1 MRTDLSSIK
10 EADSS
15 VNGVVAYCILLYL
28 ALRCNIHHQQN
39 AVAIFHFSG
48 EINIKCMHVQG
59 NDLRRHCTS
68 LNLVIAKMSVISYPA
83 LHALCFIVIFSYL
96 AYLHVYY
103 RCEGTIASVLMRRHH
118 SYKV

>member
-48 EINIKCMHVQG
+48 DKMHVQG

-68 LNLVIAKMSVISYPA
+68 LNLVIAIMSVISYPA

-103 RCEGTIASVLMRRHH
+103 RCEGTIYS
-118 SYKV
+118 

>member
-15 VNGVVAYCILLYL
+15 VNGVVAYFILLSGA
-28 ALRCNIHHQQN
+28 ALQHPPPAKRRCNL
-39 AVAIFHFSG
+39 SG
-48 EINIKCMHVQG
+48 EINIKCMCKAMTYVG
-59 NDLRRHCTS
+59 LGIACTS

-96 AYLHVYY
+96 AYLHVY
-103 RCEGTIASVLMRRHH
+103 SVTAV
-118 SYKV
+118 KAP